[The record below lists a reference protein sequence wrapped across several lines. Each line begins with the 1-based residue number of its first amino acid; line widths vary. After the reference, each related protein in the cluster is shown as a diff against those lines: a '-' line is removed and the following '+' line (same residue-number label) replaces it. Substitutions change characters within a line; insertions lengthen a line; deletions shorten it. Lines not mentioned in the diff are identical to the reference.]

1 MLVTVSVDRIE
12 LVSRLDL
19 SRDLVMRG
27 QVVWTGRSSMD
38 ICMQLFQVCR
48 QGMMRKADC
57 RKDSI
62 ADGPSAVCGSMSSSE
77 KVTCCMNAFSW
88 SDAFKRSSCRSE
100 TTSTPT

>member
-1 MLVTVSVDRIE
+1 MLVTASVDRIE

-48 QGMMRKADC
+48 HSMMRKAHSC
-57 RKDSI
+57 KDSI
-62 ADGPSAVCGSMSSSE
+62 ADDTHCQVSQHVI
-77 KVTCCMNAFSW
+77 FW
-88 SDAFKRSSCRSE
+88 HSDVMLERSNWCD
-100 TTSTPT
+100 